1 MARKIFSWTLI
12 VLSAI
17 FLLLSVAGISA
28 AWIYKGPL
36 EREALGRLSELD
48 VELHQG
54 QTALE
59 NAHMELERALGIVDS
74 TERALN
80 KFTQNDPEAFFE
92 NVQTTLDDELVPELE
107 TAKERLVAARDT
119 LEGLRTLVY
128 GLKFIPFI
136 KINIPDQTLTDL
148 IDSADSLQAQIKD
161 IGELAKEAS
170 ILLGDAS
177 DLLGGDLTDTRDNLQ
192 SFLAAIEE
200 YQTKVAGWHAQVADL
215 KEALPKWIDRAS
227 IGLTIFLLWFGLSQ
241 FGLLLHGLSIRRGD
255 DPLEVLRRK

>member
-12 VLSAI
+12 VLSGI
-17 FLLLSVAGISA
+17 FLLLSVAGIIA

-48 VELHQG
+48 VELQQG
-54 QTALE
+54 QVTLE
-59 NAHMELERALGIVDS
+59 NAQMELERALSIVDS
-74 TERALN
+74 TEQALN
-80 KFTQNDPEAFFE
+80 KFTQNDPQAFFE

-107 TAKERLVAARDT
+107 TAKERLVSARDT
-119 LEGLRTLVY
+119 LESLRTLIF

-177 DLLGGDLTDTRDNLQ
+177 DLLGGDLTDTRDSLQ

-200 YQTKVAGWHAQVADL
+200 YQTKVADWRAQVADVN
-215 KEALPKWIDRAS
+215 KNLPKWIDRAS
-227 IGLTIFLLWFGLSQ
+227 ISLTIFLLWFGLSQ
-241 FGLLLHGLSIRRGD
+241 FGLFLHGRMILLGEN
-255 DPLEVLRRK
+255 PLDVLRS